1 MAQIRRKQIEDEHRT
16 VREQLLRAEFEAQKA
31 RMALEVA
38 ETRAALA
45 EELQLKNEE
54 LESFSYS
61 VAHDLR
67 APLRS
72 IDGFSL
78 ALLEDCGDRLDDDG
92 RRYLHYVRELAQH
105 MARLIDD
112 LLALSRVTRGELNRG
127 ETHLR
132 VRWPG
137 ASSLAFNGQILI
149 AGSMLLWRMELSPT
163 ATIDY

>member
-1 MAQIRRKQIEDEHRT
+1 
-16 VREQLLRAEFEAQKA
+16 
-31 RMALEVA
+31 
-38 ETRAALA
+38 
-45 EELQLKNEE
+45 
-54 LESFSYS
+54 

-78 ALLEDCGDRLDDDG
+78 ALLEDCGDRLDDDS
-92 RRYLHYVRELAQH
+92 RRYLHYVRESAQH

-137 ASSLAFNGQILI
+137 ASSLAFNGQLLI